1 MCFQLNKLA
10 LLTGIDVPIPDLQLT
25 IHQPCIKE
33 ISYIGELN
41 YFSTIQTLCFNK
53 DTIIASNPKAKNSLL
68 AMSNF
73 QIFMTLINMPG
84 AKDKDRINIQ
94 NNLLSVFTI
103 LFPGYNVQIMPNG
116 MGIYFNNAETKH
128 SVMINDTN
136 FDILKTALDEVTGV
150 SNRIG
155 GENSNF
161 NPIGEKAAKIAAKL
175 MKGRA
180 RAAADKGQSIEGVL
194 GRYVSILTV
203 GLSSM
208 SLDDCLNLTV
218 YQLYDLIERYGLYIG
233 WDLDIRSRLAG
244 GKPDDKP
251 DDWMKD
257 LH

>member
-10 LLTGIDVPIPDLQLT
+10 LLTGVDVPIPDLQLT
-25 IHQPCIKE
+25 IHQPCIRE

-84 AKDKDRINIQ
+84 AKDKDKINIQ

-103 LFPGYNVQIMPNG
+103 LFPGYSVQIMPNG

-128 SVMINDTN
+128 SIMINDTN

-161 NPIGEKAAKIAAKL
+161 NPTGEKAAKIAAKL
-175 MKGRA
+175 MRGRA
-180 RAAADKGQSIEGVL
+180 RAAADKGQSVEGVL

>member
-1 MCFQLNKLA
+1 M
-10 LLTGIDVPIPDLQLT
+10 
-25 IHQPCIKE
+25 
-33 ISYIGELN
+33 GEMD
-41 YFSTIQTLCFNK
+41 YFSTIQLLCFDKN
-53 DTIIASNPKAKNSLL
+53 TIIAANPKGASSLSV
-68 AMSNF
+68 MTDF
-73 QIFMTLINMPG
+73 QIFMTLVNVP
-84 AKDKDRINIQ
+84 DEESRSHIQ
-94 NNLLSVFTI
+94 NNLITVLTI
-103 LFPGYNVQIMPNG
+103 LFPGYGIQILPNG
-116 MGIYFNNAETKH
+116 MGIYFNNPATKH
-128 SVMINDTN
+128 NLMINDTN
-136 FDILKTALDEVTGV
+136 FDIFKQALTEVTAV
-150 SNRIG
+150 RNSTG

-161 NPIGEKAAKIAAKL
+161 NPKGQKAAAIAAKI

-180 RAAADKGQSIEGVL
+180 RAAASKGYSADGVL
-194 GRYVSILTV
+194 GRYVSILTI